1 MDPSALFSVIVP
13 TRDRPE
19 RLEACLEAMA
29 QLDFPAE
36 KFEVIISDDGSRV
49 PSVTLAARFADRLR
63 VRLVQGV
70 QAGPAAARNRGAA
83 QANGRFL
90 AFTDDDCVV
99 QHEWLSAYER
109 SFTRQPDHLAAGRV
123 VNGLPHNPFSTATQF
138 IVNYVYAE
146 NEREPAGT
154 LMFSSSNLAMRVI
167 CSANSADSLRP
178 SRSPLEKITISVING
193 STEAGGRCIYRT
205 PLSGT
210 IMLTWRGFVRQHFNY
225 GRGLYLC
232 RRLIAQREQTA
243 FQLSD
248 RLDLGLVAFPLA
260 EVKRANGLGLLSPT
274 AGIAVRHVGRGGVGV
289 GVIAV
294 VRHESWPRPAICIG
308 QPPSVYQRPYL
319 QNIV

>member
-49 PSVTLAARFADRLR
+49 PPVTLVARFADRLR

-154 LMFSSSNLAMRVI
+154 LMFSSSNLAMR
-167 CSANSADSLRP
+167 ADLFRE
-178 SRSPLEKITISVING
+178 LG
-193 STEAGGRCIYRT
+193 GFTEAFPLAAGEDHDFCHRWQHGGW
-205 PLSGT
+205 GT
-210 IMLTWRGFVRQHFNY
+210 MHIPDAVVRHDHLLTWRGFVRQHFNY

-232 RRLIAQREQTA
+232 RRLIAQRERTA
-243 FQLSD
+243 F
-248 RLDLGLVAFPLA
+248 RVRRTGFYLGLVAFPLA
-260 EVKRANGLGLLSPT
+260 EEKGRTGWVYSALLLVSQFAT
-274 AGIAVRHVGRGGVGV
+274 LAGAVWEWVSSQWSGMNRGRD
-289 GVIAV
+289 
-294 VRHESWPRPAICIG
+294 PRSA
-308 QPPSVYQRPYL
+308 
-319 QNIV
+319 